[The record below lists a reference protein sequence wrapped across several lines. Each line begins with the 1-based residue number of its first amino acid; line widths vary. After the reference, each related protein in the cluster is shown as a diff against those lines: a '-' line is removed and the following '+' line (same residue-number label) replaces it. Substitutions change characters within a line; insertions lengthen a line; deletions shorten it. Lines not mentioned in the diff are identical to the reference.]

1 MSNIKK
7 NLKAEILPLKEEKKE
22 NKNDKKETEEY
33 NDYIK
38 ELLKVIDRI
47 DKHNEPNSNS
57 ALRRSKNKLF
67 IEKSNNNHESEQFQS
82 NNI

>member
-7 NLKAEILPLKEEKKE
+7 NLKAEILPLKDEKKVNANE
-22 NKNDKKETEEY
+22 IKETQEY

-38 ELLKVIDRI
+38 ELYKVIDRI

-57 ALRRSKNKLF
+57 ALRRSKNKVF
-67 IEKSNNNHESEQFQS
+67 IEKSSNHQVKHFQ
-82 NNI
+82 

>member
-22 NKNDKKETEEY
+22 NINDKKETEEY

-57 ALRRSKNKLF
+57 ALRRSKNKAF
-67 IEKSNNNHESEQFQS
+67 IEK
-82 NNI
+82 